1 MSVRT
6 VFFSNMA
13 RDSIPGTVRAAIL
26 TGAMSFEPA
35 PLDIFEIRVPAIRR
49 VADRIEPPLDLRV
62 IPFRYW
68 VSLDGTITAVKPRCH
83 HRRA

>member
-1 MSVRT
+1 
-6 VFFSNMA
+6 MA

-26 TGAMSFEPA
+26 TGAMTFDPA

-49 VADRIEPPLDLRV
+49 VVDRIEPPLDLRV
-62 IPFRYW
+62 IPFRYR
-68 VSLDGTITAVKPRCH
+68 VSVDGTVAAVRPHCH